1 MLWGG
6 GTGDAGEANQHH
18 APVLVAALIPGE
30 GG

>member
-1 MLWGG
+1 MGG

-18 APVLVAALIPGE
+18 APVLVAVLIPGE